1 MATNNSSNQSTATNT
16 LLYGNGTGFSVI
28 SAANNSTLITS
39 AGGVPSLSTTLPTA
53 VQSNITQL
61 NGLVATIATGSGTE
75 IFNKLVQA
83 GTVAGSNAFFSTYV
97 QPTGTPSYAYLQA
110 SLTPGA
116 SYQWGIS
123 NATSNLSMW
132 VNGAGATTIWN
143 STTAGL
149 ITMPQQ
155 PAFSAYVNTSITNTT
170 GNGAQYVIS
179 ANWTSIFN
187 QGSNFNASTGV
198 FTAPVAGR
206 YRFEATI
213 SMQNLTGVTS
223 LNFQMLTNGGSA
235 LYFFEGAVAVSPA
248 SNRQSATGAWT
259 FSMAANDTMSLR
271 VQGQGAGGNTATVVG
286 GSLAGNPV
294 FTSFSGS
301 LIC

>member
-1 MATNNSSNQSTATNT
+1 MATNNSSNQPTTTNT

-61 NGLVATIATGSGTE
+61 NGLVATIATGSGTA

-83 GTVAGSNAFFSTYV
+83 GTVAGSDAYFSTYV

-143 STTAGL
+143 STTAGI
-149 ITMPQQ
+149 ITMPLQ
-155 PAFSAYVNTSITNTT
+155 PQFSFYLASNAINVTGDATSYALGTDVLTLDYQR
-170 GNGAQYVIS
+170 GSGMAANG
-179 ANWTSIFN
+179 T
-187 QGSNFNASTGV
+187 
-198 FTAPVAGR
+198 FTAPVAGI
-206 YRFEATI
+206 YVFILTVT
-213 SMQNLTGVTS
+213 LTGIGTQTSMNLSVTTS
-223 LNFQMLTNGGSA
+223 GGTYNGPFSNPTNAKNGSGNAAIQMTCQAQMAAGDTATFN
-235 LYFFEGAVAVSPA
+235 VAVSGGSKTVSVAGQGSP
-248 SNRQSATGAWT
+248 SGFETY
-259 FSMAANDTMSLR
+259 
-271 VQGQGAGGNTATVVG
+271 VQGYL
-286 GSLAGNPV
+286 LA
-294 FTSFSGS
+294 
-301 LIC
+301 